1 MKKAIMVFPA
11 ITLLMVILI
20 SSPSFSQMKMDS
32 KKAATSEISSSL
44 TTNMR
49 QLWVEHVMW
58 TRNVILCL
66 VDELPGTDQAVKR
79 LLQNQIDLGNA
90 MKPYYG
96 EKAGSNLTELLTS
109 HITISIEVVKAAKAG
124 NKELLA
130 TVNKSWHLN
139 ADEIT
144 MFFANANPNWKFE
157 DIKIM
162 MDEHLKLTTNEAM
175 QRINKDY
182 EADVIAFDKVHQE
195 ILKMSDMLAAG
206 ISQQFPSKIKT
217 ASTK

>member
-32 KKAATSEISSSL
+32 KKTATLEISSSL

-49 QLWVEHVMW
+49 HLWVEHVMW

-90 MKPYYG
+90 IKPYYG

-109 HITISIEVVKAAKAG
+109 HITVSIEVVKAAKAG

-130 TVNKSWHLN
+130 TVNKSWYLN

-144 MFFANANPNWKFE
+144 MFFANANPNWKYE

-182 EADVIAFDKVHQE
+182 EADVIAFDKVNEE
-195 ILKMSDMLAAG
+195 ILKMSAMLAEG
-206 ISQQFPSKIKT
+206 ISKQFPSKIKT

>member
-32 KKAATSEISSSL
+32 KKTATLEISSSL
-44 TTNMR
+44 NTNMR
-49 QLWVEHVMW
+49 HLWVEHVMW

-90 MKPYYG
+90 LKPYYG

-124 NKELLA
+124 NKELLV

-182 EADVIAFDKVHQE
+182 ESDVIAFDKVHAE
-195 ILKMSDMLAAG
+195 ILKMSDMLAEG
-206 ISQQFPSKIKT
+206 ISKQFPSKIKT
-217 ASTK
+217 ASNK